1 MAPHRILSPNARPG
15 LSRRLSERA
24 RADAP
29 TSPNVTSPTG
39 AAALEGMRAALRDLL
54 GRHPAATD
62 QPGPTVE
69 AGCAIHAPGEVPP
82 RRPCAEIRAEA
93 GGWRIRVELPGT
105 APEAVALAMRDGVLL
120 IHASGPFRYEA
131 RLALPAGADPHSLR
145 WHCAHGLLEGHL
157 APRGREDE
165 A

>member
-1 MAPHRILSPNARPG
+1 MAPHRILSPHATPG

-24 RADAP
+24 RAHQGLGHP
-29 TSPNVTSPTG
+29 PSPTG
-39 AAALEGMRAALRDLL
+39 AAAVEGMRAALRDLL
-54 GRHPAATD
+54 GRAMADGSQTGPAM
-62 QPGPTVE
+62 E
-69 AGCAIHAPGEVPP
+69 AGCTAYAPGEAPP
-82 RRPCAEIRAEA
+82 RQPRSEIRSEA
-93 GGWRIRVELPGT
+93 GGWRILAELPGT
-105 APEAVALAMRDGVLL
+105 APEAVALAIRDGVLL

-145 WHCAHGLLEGHL
+145 WHCTHGLLEGRL